1 MSDLENLQCR
11 YCLDNN
17 NDEFELIMP
26 CNCTTP
32 VHKECLIRWVSQR
45 LNNINV
51 SYLNCEI
58 CNSTY
63 NLEYLP
69 IIINEI
75 SNLDSNEF
83 ERYKSDFLCNLIIFS
98 VFFLI
103 LFFYFFY

>member
-11 YCLDNN
+11 YCLDDN

-45 LNNINV
+45 LNNVNV

-83 ERYKSDFLCNLIIFS
+83 ERLKSDFLCNLIIFS
-98 VFFLI
+98 VFFSI
-103 LFFYFFY
+103 LYFYFFY